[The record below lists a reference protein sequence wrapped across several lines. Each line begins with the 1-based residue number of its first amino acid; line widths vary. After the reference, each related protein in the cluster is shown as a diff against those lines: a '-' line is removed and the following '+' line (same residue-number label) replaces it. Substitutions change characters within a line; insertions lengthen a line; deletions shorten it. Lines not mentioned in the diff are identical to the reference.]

1 MAKRPCLWQAAPS
14 ARAVDADRRY
24 SGRRRRGRGNAV
36 SAVAE
41 RGRAVADVLETEEAR
56 GLLEAAQHA
65 GTVNADEIA
74 LALDELE
81 LEAGQIEDFYH
92 ALDELQIEIVAAGQ
106 SAEEV
111 VQ

>member
-1 MAKRPCLWQAAPS
+1 MAKRACICQSAAS
-14 ARAVDADRRY
+14 ARAVGADRGY
-24 SGRRRRGRGNAV
+24 SGSGPAREGEAV
-36 SAVAE
+36 SAVHAE
-41 RGRAVADVLETEEAR
+41 GVRAVADVLETEEAR

-92 ALDELQIEIVAAGQ
+92 ALDELQIEIVTAGQ
-106 SAEEV
+106 SA
-111 VQ
+111 